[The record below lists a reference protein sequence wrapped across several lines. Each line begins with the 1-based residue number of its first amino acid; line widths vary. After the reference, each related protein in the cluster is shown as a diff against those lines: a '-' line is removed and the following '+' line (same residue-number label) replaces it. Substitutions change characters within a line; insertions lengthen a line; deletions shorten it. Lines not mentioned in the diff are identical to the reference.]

1 MHSAYNLF
9 SKDAQSHRA
18 SALHL
23 AASESV
29 FVLVDRDALVTLDPN
44 ISKDGVRDLQT
55 FIVATKYST
64 WLPCVLWHLHPTGP
78 PVPKDSR
85 NHLEMTAGLAFVDE
99 WLLVSMVRG

>member
-1 MHSAYNLF
+1 MHTIF
-9 SKDAQSHRA
+9 SPKIAQSHLA
-18 SALHL
+18 SAQSTWQFQRVCSL
-23 AASESV
+23 
-29 FVLVDRDALVTLDPN
+29 LVDRDALVTLDPN

-64 WLPCVLWHLHPTGP
+64 WLPCVLWHLHPRGP